1 MFAGK
6 HQAAALVVE
15 GNPQRLASVAFSA
28 LEGLPRVAQLK
39 QRLRQLRQKTAWS
52 LNFDVNAFDFIGGKD
67 GDTNRPDSDPRE
79 PQWRS
84 LLGAKLARNVTRRF
98 TMVGRIRMKYPHSIS
113 LWQTNVKHLP

>member
-39 QRLRQLRQKTAWS
+39 QRLRQPRQKTTWS
-52 LNFDVNAFDFIGGKD
+52 LNFDVNAFDFIGGK
-67 GDTNRPDSDPRE
+67 GGEVYLAQSWQPMLHADSR
-79 PQWRS
+79 W
-84 LLGAKLARNVTRRF
+84 LARAGWSV
-98 TMVGRIRMKYPHSIS
+98 ILLESEE
-113 LWQTNVKHLP
+113 LQ